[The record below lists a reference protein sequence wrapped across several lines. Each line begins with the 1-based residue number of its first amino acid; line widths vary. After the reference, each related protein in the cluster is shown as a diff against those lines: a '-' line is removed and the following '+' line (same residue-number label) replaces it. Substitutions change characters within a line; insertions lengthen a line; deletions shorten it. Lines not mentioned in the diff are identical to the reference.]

1 MLSRGCECVWAP
13 IAIPPL
19 IISRASSQLRKRRS
33 SAGPTQQAHKQ
44 RSLGELRSRTSDSKV
59 QTVFRKASRQKP
71 VRSEP
76 DKLPDRDSTCT
87 EHTNRTFSGG
97 QRPSENARAAAARRG
112 LKEAYSKCASRWT
125 RTGYKALAPD
135 ERATYR
141 EVHIHQGCEAR

>member
-33 SAGPTQQAHKQ
+33 SAGPTEQAHKQ

-71 VRSEP
+71 VRTEP
-76 DKLPDRDSTCT
+76 DKPPDRNSTCA
-87 EHTNRTFSGG
+87 EPSNRTFSGG
-97 QRPSENARAAAARRG
+97 QRPRAPRGAAFEENVLPYLHPPRV
-112 LKEAYSKCASRWT
+112 
-125 RTGYKALAPD
+125 PD
-135 ERATYR
+135 RK
-141 EVHIHQGCEAR
+141 

>member
-33 SAGPTQQAHKQ
+33 SAGPTEQAHKQ

-71 VRSEP
+71 VRTEP
-76 DKLPDRDSTCT
+76 DKPPDRNSTCA
-87 EHTNRTFSGG
+87 EPSNRTFSGG
-97 QRPSENARAAAARRG
+97 QRPRNRRPQSENGVHQEESAKVRGWGASLSDNAVYRRS
-112 LKEAYSKCASRWT
+112 EEHT
-125 RTGYKALAPD
+125 
-135 ERATYR
+135 
-141 EVHIHQGCEAR
+141 